1 MILLVFA
8 NMRGGLLADRRRSV
22 GLATVY
28 FRLLKAYCLRKS
40 IGGEEL
46 GLRVRVSANV
56 RVSLGPNAKRGIG
69 NYLPIAQ
76 MY

>member
-1 MILLVFA
+1 MNLLVSA

-22 GLATVY
+22 ATVY
-28 FRLLKAYCLRKS
+28 FRLRKAYCLRKS

-56 RVSLGPNAKRGIG
+56 RVSLGPMSKRGIG